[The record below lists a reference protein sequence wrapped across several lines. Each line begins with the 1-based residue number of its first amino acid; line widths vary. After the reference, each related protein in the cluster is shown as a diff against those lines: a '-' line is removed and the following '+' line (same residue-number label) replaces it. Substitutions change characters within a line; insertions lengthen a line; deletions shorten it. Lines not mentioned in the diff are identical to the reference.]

1 MKYIE
6 HTDKPNVVQVT
17 TQNNLVDVYTTVGLR
32 GPIGPQG
39 LPGSQILSGGGAPES
54 DLGAIGDYY
63 LDTNINDLYGPKT
76 QEDGWGDPVS
86 LGTAQFQAK
95 FDIEDASDEDVIM
108 YDESSELWVPKQIRY
123 RHVQTSPASTWIVS
137 HNLGTKPG
145 GVSIVDSA
153 DTVIIGDI
161 TYDSL
166 NVLTI
171 KLSSSFS
178 GKAYIS

>member
-6 HTDKPNVVQVT
+6 HTDKPNTVQVT
-17 TQNNLVDVYTTVGLR
+17 NQNNLVDVYTTVGLR
-32 GPIGPQG
+32 GPLGPQG

-63 LDTNINDLYGPKT
+63 LDTNTNELYGPKS
-76 QEDGWGDPVS
+76 QENGWGEPVP
-86 LGTAQFQAK
+86 LGTAQFEAK

-123 RHVQTSPASTWIVS
+123 RHVQTSPASTWIIS
-137 HNLGTKPG
+137 HNLNTKPG

-153 DTVIIGDI
+153 DTVIIGDV

-166 NVLTI
+166 NVLTV
-171 KLSSSFS
+171 KFTSSFS
-178 GKAYIS
+178 GRAYIS